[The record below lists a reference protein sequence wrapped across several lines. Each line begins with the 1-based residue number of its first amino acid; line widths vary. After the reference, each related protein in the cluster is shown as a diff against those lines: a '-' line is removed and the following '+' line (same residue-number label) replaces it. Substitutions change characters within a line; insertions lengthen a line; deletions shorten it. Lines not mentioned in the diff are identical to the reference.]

1 MHGWFYGLHD
11 GLLQD
16 LKITVS
22 DPAEMTTA
30 FDAAVAALHARRVA
44 Q

>member
-22 DPAEMTTA
+22 DPAEMAGA
-30 FDAAVAALHARRVA
+30 FDNAVAALHARRA
-44 Q
+44 AR